1 MSHAWDDMVLV
12 GVIVKVHGLRGE
24 VMVRPETDY
33 PEQRFAVGS
42 QVWVGQGDTPRALTI
57 DRSRMHQGRPLIG
70 FAGLVT
76 VEDAEPL
83 CRAELKIPESAVVP
97 LEDGAFYWYQLV
109 GAPVETSDG
118 THIGPVLRVEPTG
131 GAGILVVAGA
141 GGEVQVPLV
150 REMCPVLTPSR
161 IVVEAPE
168 GLLEL
173 NAPAERRRE
182 GRHRHHLSRDDRGG
196 ARGRDPRPGGPTG
209 RD

>member
-1 MSHAWDDMVLV
+1 MSDAWDDMVLV
-12 GVIVKVHGLRGE
+12 GVVVKVHGLRGE

-33 PEQRFAVGS
+33 ADQRFAVGAR
-42 QVWVGQGDTPRALTI
+42 VWVRLGDTAREVTI
-57 DRSRMHQGRPLIG
+57 DRSRMHQGRPLVG
-70 FAGLVT
+70 FAGIDS
-76 VEDAEPL
+76 VEGAEAL
-83 CRAELKIPESAVVP
+83 ARAELKIPESAVMP

-118 THIGPVLRVEPTG
+118 TPIGPVLRVEPTG

-141 GGEVQVPLV
+141 SGEIQVPLV
-150 REMCPVLTPSR
+150 RDMCPVLTSTR

-182 GRHRHHLSRDDRGG
+182 GRHRHHLSRNGRRG
-196 ARGRDPRPGGPTG
+196 ARGRRPGPGGATG
-209 RD
+209 SD